1 VDRHDKVQAFA
12 AATPPSRFVGYETLS
27 ATTGVAAIEP
37 EGARALL
44 KLEDSPFYA
53 EGGGQ
58 VADSGL
64 LRWPGGEEVRVTDV
78 YRVGSD
84 QVVEVKEPAKLGPE
98 DVPVEALVDRET
110 RHATMRN
117 HTATH
122 LLHAALRERLGTHVH
137 QAGSAVRPDKLRFD
151 FTHGQSLSPAEL
163 RDVEDRVNEWIK
175 ASAPVR
181 WIEMERPEAEAL
193 GAMALFGEK
202 YGEWVR
208 VVEIEAVSRELCG
221 GTHVAN
227 TGEIGIFKVSAEG
240 SSAANVRRIE
250 AITGPAAIDWFRDR
264 DAALREAGELL
275 GNPQDPVAG
284 ARRAAEQLKEAGAG
298 AEAAQRQALGEEAK
312 RLGGTA
318 SEIGGINVVVA
329 ATELGD
335 QKALL
340 DVANRIQSSLGGDV
354 AQVLGGGDGEKVA
367 LVALATPGAIE
378 KGLSAAELV
387 RTAAAVVG
395 GGGGGRDDMAQ
406 AGGRDP
412 SRLDEALAAARAL
425 IEQKL
430 G

>member
-1 VDRHDKVQAFA
+1 LEAPWLGRFAERVIELMGDVYPELVAERENIARWVNDEEESFGRTLVRGQEMLERLVADARQSGTSWIDAADAFKLHDTYGFPYDLTKELLAEQGLAVDDQGFAELMDEQRTRARTGAATAHGSEDRHDKVQAFA

-84 QVVEVKEPAKLGPE
+84 QVVEVEEPAKLGPD
-98 DVPVEALVDRET
+98 DVPVEAVVDRET

-122 LLHAALRERLGTHVH
+122 LLHAALRERLGTHVR

-151 FTHGQSLSPAEL
+151 FTHGQSLTPDEL

-181 WIEMERPEAEAL
+181 WLEMERAEAEAL

-208 VVEIEAVSRELCG
+208 VVEIEGVSRELCG

-227 TGEIGIFKVSAEG
+227 TA
-240 SSAANVRRIE
+240 
-250 AITGPAAIDWFRDR
+250 
-264 DAALREAGELL
+264 
-275 GNPQDPVAG
+275 
-284 ARRAAEQLKEAGAG
+284 
-298 AEAAQRQALGEEAK
+298 
-312 RLGGTA
+312 
-318 SEIGGINVVVA
+318 
-329 ATELGD
+329 
-335 QKALL
+335 
-340 DVANRIQSSLGGDV
+340 
-354 AQVLGGGDGEKVA
+354 
-367 LVALATPGAIE
+367 
-378 KGLSAAELV
+378 
-387 RTAAAVVG
+387 
-395 GGGGGRDDMAQ
+395 
-406 AGGRDP
+406 
-412 SRLDEALAAARAL
+412 
-425 IEQKL
+425 
-430 G
+430 